1 MPQKVLF
8 QDAQTLLRSS
18 LQPFYIPHSSQQILA
33 RPPVSAHTVSSIVL
47 LHILYNWFSRFL
59 GKTPTLNMIEF
70 VLSKCST
77 WGLLFFLPKLAN
89 FAPSSSLCL
98 SLEDKELLP
107 ITEFSSPPPLFY
119 GSVHQRKSYFFPR
132 IQTERKRVFGVKK
145 VYNRMEVEKSFRRY
159 GPRGRVVEKS
169 FPSRLD
175 PHRTPLTDE

>member
-107 ITEFSSPPPLFY
+107 ITEFSSPPPFFT
-119 GSVHQRKSYFFPR
+119 GQSTNENPTFFPA
-132 IQTERKRVFGVKK
+132 
-145 VYNRMEVEKSFRRY
+145 FRLK
-159 GPRGRVVEKS
+159 GKGFLV
-169 FPSRLD
+169 
-175 PHRTPLTDE
+175 